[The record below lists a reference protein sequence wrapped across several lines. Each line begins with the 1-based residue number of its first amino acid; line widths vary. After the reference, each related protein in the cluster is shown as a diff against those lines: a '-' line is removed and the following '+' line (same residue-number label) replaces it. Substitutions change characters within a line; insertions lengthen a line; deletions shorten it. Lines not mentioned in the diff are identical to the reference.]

1 MLPLAIIK
9 NRNRGG
15 AYLSS
20 FFVGIGLFSM
30 FLFLTYFF
38 QIVQGYTPL
47 QAGMLFLPFS
57 AGIIVSAGIA
67 SQLMP
72 RFGPRYVTFA
82 GFALATAGML
92 LLTRLTPDSTYWPE
106 VLPAMIII
114 SLGMGLIF
122 VPLSATALFGVG
134 DDDSGVA
141 SAVLNTA
148 QQIGGSVGIAFL
160 NTIATSATAAYVIA
174 NNVNPFDA
182 SAQVERLCRRVHL
195 GRGNSCSRGNS
206 VGRSGENL
214 KEGHVGGR
222 QSSHSRSAVNTG
234 SD

>member
-1 MLPLAIIK
+1 MAESDGWTGTSTLTFIGIAIAMLVLFILIESRSSHPLLPLAIIK

-30 FLFLTYFF
+30 FLFLPYFF
-38 QIVQGYTPL
+38 QIVQVSTPL
-47 QAGMLFLPFS
+47 QAGLPFLPFS

-122 VPLSATALFGVG
+122 VPLSATALF
-134 DDDSGVA
+134 
-141 SAVLNTA
+141 
-148 QQIGGSVGIAFL
+148 
-160 NTIATSATAAYVIA
+160 
-174 NNVNPFDA
+174 
-182 SAQVERLCRRVHL
+182 
-195 GRGNSCSRGNS
+195 
-206 VGRSGENL
+206 
-214 KEGHVGGR
+214 
-222 QSSHSRSAVNTG
+222 
-234 SD
+234 

>member
-1 MLPLAIIK
+1 LLPLAIIK

-134 DDDSGVA
+134 DDDTGVA

-182 SAQVERLCRRVHL
+182 SAQVKGYVDAFTWGAGILVL
-195 GRGNSCSRGNS
+195 GGILWVALVKISR
-206 VGRSGENL
+206 
-214 KEGHVGGR
+214 KDM
-222 QSSHSRSAVNTG
+222 SAGDKAATVEVQ
-234 SD
+234 